1 MISEQQS
8 RAMSLKQQTDRVH
21 SMSDHELSQ
30 LRADIKV
37 LVVVV
42 VVVVVVVIIVM
53 VVLEHEISHLC

>member
-1 MISEQQS
+1 
-8 RAMSLKQQTDRVH
+8 MSLKQQTDRVH